1 VFGND
6 FQRRGF
12 DAAEQQAIV
21 MVRDAPQLGLRCM
34 VSPYEEL
41 PTIEATK
48 KYLLA
53 HTMTNNSSSVAP
65 CLCSAICLPTCK
77 RDRFIYPHC
86 VLVTKWRLSP
96 FTCIRRQYER

>member
-1 VFGND
+1 MFGND

-12 DAAEQQAIV
+12 DSAEQQAIV

-41 PTIEATK
+41 PTIEATEILIGPRYDQQFK
-48 KYLLA
+48 FCCPMSMLGDLFAYLQ
-53 HTMTNNSSSVAP
+53 
-65 CLCSAICLPTCK
+65 K
-77 RDRFIYPHC
+77 RQVYLPHC